1 VTLTAAAEA
10 CASCGAEVAS
20 GLLACPG
27 CARLVFAHELA
38 RLAEEAEAAERAGDL
53 TGALTAWRRAVQLLP
68 PGTRQGA
75 SIQTRMSD
83 LTAAID
89 GRGPRPPGVNDAA
102 DTGGRE
108 GVAGGARTR
117 RRAGALGVI
126 GVALLKSKA
135 LLLALLANGKL
146 LLLGLLKLPTL
157 LSALLYL
164 RFSGG
169 GGRVGYALG
178 IVACI
183 YVHEMGHVAA
193 LKRYGIEA
201 SAPMFIP
208 GFGALVRLKQYP
220 TDAHEDAR
228 TGLAGPL
235 WGLVAA
241 AVSALIGRAGGSALA
256 LAIGSIA
263 ARINLFNLIA
273 VWQLDGSR
281 GLRALSRSERLV
293 VAAVAA
299 LVGFALHQWL
309 PILVAIPAAAR
320 AFSADAHPTGDRRI
334 LASFVGLIVTL
345 GALSMLP
352 M

>member
-1 VTLTAAAEA
+1 VTLTAAGDT
-10 CASCGAEVAS
+10 CGTCGAQVAP

-27 CARLVFAHELA
+27 CARLVFSDKLS

-53 TGALTAWRRAVQLLP
+53 TGALTAWRRAQELLP

-75 SIQTRMSD
+75 SIQSRMSAI
-83 LTAAID
+83 TAAID
-89 GRGPRPPGVNDAA
+89 GRGPRPPGVGDAA
-102 DTGGRE
+102 APVG
-108 GVAGGARTR
+108 
-117 RRAGALGVI
+117 GALGGKVQRKAGVLGVV

-135 LLLALLANGKL
+135 LLVALLANGKL
-146 LLLGLLKLPTL
+146 LILGLLKLPTL

-164 RFSGG
+164 RLGSSGG
-169 GGRVGYALG
+169 SAGYALG

-193 LKRYGIEA
+193 LRRYGIEA

-241 AVSALIGRAGGSALA
+241 ASSVLIGRASGSAMA
-256 LAIGSIA
+256 LSIGSIA
-263 ARINLFNLIA
+263 ARINLLNLIA

-281 GLRALSRSERLV
+281 GLRALSRGERLV
-293 VAAVAA
+293 VAGVAAVA
-299 LVGFALHQWL
+299 GFALHQWL
-309 PILVAIPAAAR
+309 PILVAIPAAVR
-320 AFSADAHPTGDRRI
+320 AFSSDAHPKGDRRI
-334 LASFVGLIVTL
+334 LASFVGLIVAL
-345 GALSMLP
+345 AALSTVP

>member
-1 VTLTAAAEA
+1 MTLPVSIERCTG
-10 CASCGAEVAS
+10 CGGDVAS

-27 CARLVFAHELA
+27 CARLVHADELS
-38 RLAEEAEAAERAGDL
+38 RLAAEAEDGERAGDL
-53 TGALTAWRRAVQLLP
+53 TRALAAWRRALQLLP
-68 PGTRQGA
+68 RGTTQGTA
-75 SIQTRMSD
+75 IQSRMSA

-89 GRGPRPPGVNDAA
+89 GRGPLPS
-102 DTGGRE
+102 
-108 GVAGGARTR
+108 GVADPSADAGKRKTARSGRT
-117 RRAGALGVI
+117 AGALGAV
-126 GVALLKSKA
+126 GLALLKAKA
-135 LLLALLANGKL
+135 IVLALLANGKL

-164 RFSGG
+164 RLGSSGH
-169 GGRVGYALG
+169 VGYALG

-193 LKRYGIEA
+193 LRRYGIEA
-201 SAPMFIP
+201 SSPMFIP

-228 TGLAGPL
+228 TGLAGPI
-235 WGLVAA
+235 WGFVAA
-241 AVSALIGRAGGSALA
+241 AVAAAIGLFAHSPLA

-293 VAAVAA
+293 VAGVAA
-299 LVGFALHQWL
+299 FVGIALHQWL
-309 PILVAIPAAAR
+309 PILVAIPAAVR
-320 AFSADAHPTGDRRI
+320 AFGADAHPTGDRRI
-334 LASFVGLIVTL
+334 LVSFVALVVVLAGLST
-345 GALSMLP
+345 LP

>member
-1 VTLTAAAEA
+1 
-10 CASCGAEVAS
+10 
-20 GLLACPG
+20 
-27 CARLVFAHELA
+27 LVFAHELA
-38 RLAEEAEAAERAGDL
+38 RLAEEAETAEGAGDL
-53 TGALTAWRRAVQLLP
+53 TGALTAWRRALQLLP
-68 PGTRQGA
+68 PGTRQGT
-75 SIQTRMSD
+75 SIQTRMSA

-89 GRGPRPPGVNDAA
+89 GRGPRPPATNDAA
-102 DTGGRE
+102 GAAGAAGGTV
-108 GVAGGARTR
+108 GAAGGARTR

-164 RFSGG
+164 RFIGG
-169 GGRVGYALG
+169 GDRAGYALG

-281 GLRALSRSERLV
+281 GLRALSRGERLV

-299 LVGFALHQWL
+299 LAGFAFHQWL

-345 GALSMLP
+345 AALSTLP